1 MIYSASE
8 LPDVYLFNPSCDF
21 AIANGSNNW
30 QPNKTLQKMEAD
42 LAVLPLFFA
51 KRNDFVL
58 VDELPDNNFLETLLQ
73 LGFVIPRFILKKEL
87 SENRLFIEEQKNRL
101 LPWGWSPA
109 AHKFLTPLKQSCCS
123 GFQNSPVFQWSS
135 EHRDISS
142 RKFAFEI
149 LNKVINSLSVN
160 WTIKETQLP
169 IICITPSD
177 IEKAIADWGNLILK
191 APWSS
196 SGRGLQPITKTP
208 IHPKVWE
215 KINSVISEQG
225 FIMAEPLLNKV
236 HDMAFLF
243 ELKNGCTRFLGVS
256 HFFTNNKGQY
266 GGNWLNGLPE
276 NQSPELTDFI
286 QKCIEVLTRPLIN
299 AIDNSFMAKHY
310 EGVFGID
317 TLIYRNIYNE
327 LRINPCLEINVRHTM
342 GMISLRLEKWL
353 GADKKGVYK
362 IFYQP
367 GTSFATFKKMMEQKH
382 PIKLSDG
389 KFQSGFLALT
399 PSNESV
405 QFGAYLLV

>member
-1 MIYSASE
+1 MLE

-21 AIANGSNNW
+21 AIANGSKNW

-42 LAVLPLFFA
+42 LAVLPMLFA
-51 KRNDFVL
+51 KQSDFVL
-58 VDELPDNNFLETLLQ
+58 VDELPASYFLETMQ
-73 LGFVIPRFILKKEL
+73 ELGFTIPRFILKKEPG
-87 SENRLFIEEQKNRL
+87 ENRLFIDEPKNRL

-109 AHKFLTPLKQSCCS
+109 AHKFLTPLKQSCS
-123 GFQNSPVFQWSS
+123 PGFQNSPVFQWCL

-149 LNKVINSLSVN
+149 LKEIINSTSVDWFIGN
-160 WTIKETQLP
+160 AQLP
-169 IICITPSD
+169 IICYAPSD
-177 IEKAIADWGNLILK
+177 IEKAIADWGTLILK

-225 FIMAEPLLNKV
+225 FIMAEPMLNKV

-276 NQSPELTDFI
+276 NQSKELTDFI
-286 QKCIEVLTRPLIN
+286 QKCIEVLTQPLIN
-299 AIDNSFMAKHY
+299 TIDNSLMAKHY

-317 TLIYRNIYNE
+317 TLIYRNMHNE
-327 LRINPCLEINVRHTM
+327 LRINPCLEINARHTM

-362 IFYQP
+362 TFYQP

-382 PIKLSDG
+382 PVKISDG

-399 PSNESV
+399 PSNESA

>member
-1 MIYSASE
+1 MTESTTVFPNVFLY
-8 LPDVYLFNPSCDF
+8 NPSCDF
-21 AIANGSNNW
+21 AIANGSRNW

-42 LAVLPLFFA
+42 LAVLPMFFA
-51 KRNDFVL
+51 KRSDFVL
-58 VDELPDNNFLETLLQ
+58 VDELPDNCFLKALRQ
-73 LGFVIPRFILKKEL
+73 LGFVIPQFILKKEL
-87 SENRLFIEEQKNRL
+87 SENRLFIDEPKNRL

-109 AHKFLTPLKQSCCS
+109 AHKFLTPLKQSCS
-123 GFQNSPVFQWSS
+123 PDFQNSPVYQWST
-135 EHRDISS
+135 EHKNISS
-142 RKFAFEI
+142 RRFALKI
-149 LNKVINSLSVN
+149 LNNIINSMSVDWSIEN
-160 WTIKETQLP
+160 TQLP
-169 IICITPSD
+169 IICNAPSD

-208 IHPKVWE
+208 IHLKVWE

-286 QKCIEVLTRPLIN
+286 QKCIEVLTQPLIN
-299 AIDNSFMAKHY
+299 AIDNSPMAKHY

-317 TLIYRNIYNE
+317 TLIYRNKNNE

-362 IFYQP
+362 TFYQP
-367 GTSFATFKKMMEQKH
+367 GTSFATFKKMMGQKH
-382 PIKLSDG
+382 PVKISDG

-399 PSNESV
+399 PSNESA

>member
-1 MIYSASE
+1 MGE

-21 AIANGSNNW
+21 AIANGSKNW

-42 LAVLPLFFA
+42 LAVLPMLFA
-51 KRNDFVL
+51 QPNDFVM
-58 VDELPDNNFLETLLQ
+58 VGELPDSYFLKTLRQ
-73 LGFVIPRFILKKEL
+73 LSFVIPRFILKKEL
-87 SENRLFIEEQKNRL
+87 SENRLFLDEPKNRL
-101 LPWGWSPA
+101 LPWGWSPV
-109 AHKFLTPLKQSCCS
+109 AHKFLTPLKSSCS
-123 GFQNSPVFQWSS
+123 HSFQNSPVFQWSP
-135 EHRDISS
+135 EHKAISS
-142 RKFAFEI
+142 RKFAFDI
-149 LNKVINSLSVN
+149 LNTVINSLSVN

-169 IICITPSD
+169 IICNTPSD
-177 IEKAIADWGNLILK
+177 IEKAVADLGNLILK

-225 FIMAEPLLNKV
+225 FIMAEPMLNKV

-243 ELKNGCTRFLGVS
+243 ELKNGFTRFLGVS

-286 QKCIEVLTRPLIN
+286 KICIEELKKPLIN
-299 AIDNSFMAKHY
+299 AIGNSLMAKHH

-317 TLIYRNIYNE
+317 TLIYRNTNNE
-327 LRINPCLEINVRHTM
+327 LRINPCLEINIRHTM

-353 GADKKGVYK
+353 SAEITGTYRT
-362 IFYQP
+362 FYQP
-367 GTSFATFKKMMEQKH
+367 GTSFSTFKKIMEQKH
-382 PIKLSDG
+382 PVKISHG

-399 PSNESV
+399 PSNESA

>member
-1 MIYSASE
+1 MSE
-8 LPDVYLFNPSCDF
+8 FPDVYLFNPSCDF
-21 AIANGSNNW
+21 AIANGSPNW

-42 LAVLPLFFA
+42 LAVLPMLFA
-51 KRNDFVL
+51 KRSDFVL
-58 VDELPDNNFLETLLQ
+58 VDELPDNNYLETMRH

-87 SENRLFIEEQKNRL
+87 SENRFFFDETKNRL

-109 AHKFLTPLKQSCCS
+109 AHKFLTPLKQSCS
-123 GFQNSPVFQWSS
+123 PGFQNSPVFQWIQ
-135 EHRDISS
+135 EHRNISS
-142 RKFAFEI
+142 RKFAYEI
-149 LNKVINSLSVN
+149 LNKVINSFSVN
-160 WTIKETQLP
+160 WLIEDSQLP
-169 IICITPSD
+169 IICKTPSD

-225 FIMAEPLLNKV
+225 FIMAEPMLNKV

-266 GGNWLNGLPE
+266 GGNWLNGLPQ
-276 NQSPELTDFI
+276 NQSPKLTDFI
-286 QKCIEVLTRPLIN
+286 QKCIEVLTQPLMN
-299 AIDNSFMAKHY
+299 AIDNSLMAKHY

-317 TLIYRNIYNE
+317 TLIYRNANNE

-353 GADKKGVYK
+353 GAEITGTYR

-367 GTSFATFKKMMEQKH
+367 GTSFATFKKIMEQKH
-382 PIKLSDG
+382 PVKLSDG

>member
-8 LPDVYLFNPSCDF
+8 LPDVFLFNPSCDF
-21 AIANGSNNW
+21 AIANGSKNW

-42 LAVLPLFFA
+42 LAVLPMLFA
-51 KRNDFVL
+51 KQSDFVL
-58 VDELPDNNFLETLLQ
+58 VDELPDNYFLETLRQ
-73 LGFVIPRFILKKEL
+73 LGFEIPRFILKKEF
-87 SENRLFIEEQKNRL
+87 SENRLFYDEPKNRL

-109 AHKFLTPLKQSCCS
+109 AHKFLTPLKQSCS
-123 GFQNSPVFQWSS
+123 PGFQNSPVFQWIH

-149 LNKVINSLSVN
+149 LKEVINSTSVDWSIEN
-160 WTIKETQLP
+160 SQLP
-169 IICITPSD
+169 IICNAPSD

-196 SGRGLQPITKTP
+196 SGRGLQPIIKTP

-225 FIMAEPLLNKV
+225 FIMAEPMLNKV

-243 ELKNGCTRFLGVS
+243 ELKNGCTCFLGVS

-286 QKCIEVLTRPLIN
+286 KICIEELKKPLIN
-299 AIDNSFMAKHY
+299 AIDNSLMAKHH

-317 TLIYRNIYNE
+317 TLIYRNINNE

-342 GMISLRLEKWL
+342 GMISLQLEKWL
-353 GADKKGVYK
+353 GTDKKGIYK
-362 IFYQP
+362 TFYQP

-382 PIKLSDG
+382 PVKISDG

-399 PSNESV
+399 PSNESA